1 MKDVGLL
8 QLGNDTSFRGSH
20 CFRPDRIVFWRRGL
34 VGSRRKAVI
43 GELLVRSCEYV
54 ETIGGSSNGGSSR
67 KVGGKFI
74 WILALCLAGQRR
86 SKHKQHSESGGQI
99 LHDRFSLSILEKT
112 V

>member
-8 QLGNDTSFRGSH
+8 EFGNDPSFRGGH
-20 CFRPDRIVFWRRGL
+20 CLRPDRIVLWRSGL
-34 VGSRRKAVI
+34 VGPRRKAVI

-54 ETIGGSSNGGSSR
+54 ETFGGSSNGGSSR
-67 KVGGKFI
+67 KVGGNFI

-86 SKHKQHSESGGQI
+86 SKHKQHGESGGQI
-99 LHDRFSLSILEKT
+99 LHNGFSLSILEKT